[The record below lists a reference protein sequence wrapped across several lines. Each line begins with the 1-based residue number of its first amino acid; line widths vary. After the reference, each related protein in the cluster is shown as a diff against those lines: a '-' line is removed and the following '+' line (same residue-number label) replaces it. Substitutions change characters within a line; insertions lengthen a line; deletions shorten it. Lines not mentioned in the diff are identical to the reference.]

1 MISKIRT
8 CLVAILAAATVVTSV
23 PVYAADTKVD
33 TNIETVENQPSDS
46 EQIEENQVQNAI
58 EQHLN
63 YLYIESPYVETP
75 ATQRI
80 VVSWGDG
87 TENIEEIDLSVEHN
101 GDTQTWTS
109 IKSEDGVFLYEKAYA
124 DGEDGIYTITKL
136 TVKTAEMET
145 SYLLSDLGMEA
156 KFGVNETYEGMS
168 ELQPIEG
175 QPDAEAATDEEQ
187 YDVAVMSIDEDG
199 NVMEE
204 SSIEDAL
211 EKAEVEEYDSDEDI
225 QTYAEDNARAV
236 DDSRAVNENVVVA
249 LDPGHDSTHTG
260 AGANGVREE
269 VLTLKIAQY
278 CKEELEKY
286 ANVSVYM
293 TRTTAACPYPS
304 NKNSGGDISDRVY
317 AAAKAGASIFV
328 SFHLNSST
336 STSAKGAE
344 VIVPNDSWKPEVAQQ
359 GKELA
364 NDIMDELTAIGL
376 QKRSIYSKDTTLAD
390 EKYPD
395 GSKSDYFSVQ
405 IAAKENNIPG
415 IIVEHAFVTNTG
427 DVNTYLNNEAGLK
440 KLGVAD
446 ATGIAKYLGVS
457 KEKGTWVEDSNGWKY
472 KEGGKYVTNSWKDI
486 DGKRYYFDANG
497 YRVTGW
503 QTIGGKKYFF
513 MPEGYMMTGWISF
526 GSTRY
531 YLMPDGHM
539 LTGWCSFGSTKYY
552 LASDGKMVRGW
563 QTIDGK
569 RYYFND
575 DGVMQTGWQTIN
587 GKKYFFMPEGYMMTG
602 WISFGSTRYYLDK
615 NGVMQTGWQTINGK
629 RYFFMPEG
637 YMMRGWI
644 SFGQTR
650 YYLDSNGVMVTGK
663 QVIDGTTYTFAS
675 DGKLIVESKRGWK
688 TVNGKKYYYNKNGV
702 AVTGWQTIDGKKYFF
717 MPEGYMMTGWISF
730 GSTRYYLMPDG
741 HMLTGW
747 CSFGSTKY
755 YLASDGKMVRGW
767 QTIDGKRYYF
777 NDDGVMQTGW
787 QTINGKKYFFMPEGY
802 MMTGWISFGSTR
814 YYLDKNGV
822 MQTGWQTIN
831 GKRYFFMPEGYMMRG
846 WISFGQT
853 RYYLDSNGVMVT
865 GKQVIDGTTY
875 TFASDGKLIVESKRG
890 WKTVNGKKYYYNKN
904 GVAVTGW
911 QTIDGKKYFFMPEG
925 YMMTGWISFGQTR
938 YYLMPDGH
946 MLTGWCSFGS
956 TKYYLASDG
965 KMVRGW
971 QTISGKKY
979 FFMPEGYMMTGWI
992 SFGKT
997 RYYLDKNGVMQTGWQ
1012 FISNT
1017 WYYFRTNGTLDDSC
1031 TTDQLMAISGKTTV
1045 TASQIEKYFKA
1056 KGATYPAY
1064 YAETDAPTLEKFCQI
1079 YVEEANAEGINGA
1092 IAFTQAM
1099 KETAWLKFG
1108 GDVKIEQNN
1117 FAGLGTTGGGVAGA
1131 SFTTVREGIR
1141 AQIQHLKAYG
1151 SKDALK
1157 NECVDPRFSLVTRG
1171 SAPYVEWLGQKEN
1184 PNGYG
1189 WATSEGY
1196 GIDIEKMVKNLQTY

>member
-23 PVYAADTKVD
+23 PVYATDTKVD

-109 IKSEDGVFLYEKAYA
+109 VKSEDGVFLYEKAYA

-145 SYLLSDLGMEA
+145 SYLLSNLGMEA

-211 EKAEVEEYDSDEDI
+211 EKAEVEEYGSDEDI

-236 DDSRAVNENVVVA
+236 DDSRAVNKNVVVA

-269 VLTLKIAQY
+269 VLTLKIAKY

-531 YLMPDGHM
+531 YLVKKG
-539 LTGWCSFGSTKYY
+539 L
-552 LASDGKMVRGW
+552 
-563 QTIDGK
+563 
-569 RYYFND
+569 
-575 DGVMQTGWQTIN
+575 MQTGWQTI
-587 GKKYFFMPEGYMMTG
+587 
-602 WISFGSTRYYLDK
+602 D
-615 NGVMQTGWQTINGK
+615 GK

-644 SFGQTR
+644 SFGKTR

-688 TVNGKKYYYNKNGV
+688 TVNGKKYYYNENGV

-730 GSTRYYLMPDG
+730 GST
-741 HMLTGW
+741 
-747 CSFGSTKY
+747 KY
-755 YLASDGKMVRGW
+755 YLG
-767 QTIDGKRYYF
+767 T
-777 NDDGVMQTGW
+777 DGVM
-787 QTINGKKYFFMPEGY
+787 
-802 MMTGWISFGSTR
+802 R
-814 YYLDKNGV
+814 
-822 MQTGWQTIN
+822 
-831 GKRYFFMPEGYMMRG
+831 
-846 WISFGQT
+846 
-853 RYYLDSNGVMVT
+853 
-865 GKQVIDGTTY
+865 
-875 TFASDGKLIVESKRG
+875 
-890 WKTVNGKKYYYNKN
+890 
-904 GVAVTGW
+904 TGW
-911 QTIDGKKYFFMPEG
+911 QTIDGK
-925 YMMTGWISFGQTR
+925 
-938 YYLMPDGH
+938 
-946 MLTGWCSFGS
+946 
-956 TKYYLASDG
+956 KYYLASDG

-971 QTISGKKY
+971 QTISGKKYYFNTDGIMQTGWQTIDGKKY

-1045 TASQIEKYFKA
+1045 TASQMEKYFKA

>member
-23 PVYAADTKVD
+23 PVYATDTKVD

-109 IKSEDGVFLYEKAYA
+109 VKSEDGVFLYEKAYA

-236 DDSRAVNENVVVA
+236 DDSRAVNKNVVVA

-602 WISFGSTRYYLDK
+602 WISFG
-615 NGVMQTGWQTINGK
+615 
-629 RYFFMPEG
+629 
-637 YMMRGWI
+637 
-644 SFGQTR
+644 
-650 YYLDSNGVMVTGK
+650 
-663 QVIDGTTYTFAS
+663 
-675 DGKLIVESKRGWK
+675 
-688 TVNGKKYYYNKNGV
+688 
-702 AVTGWQTIDGKKYFF
+702 
-717 MPEGYMMTGWISF
+717 
-730 GSTRYYLMPDG
+730 
-741 HMLTGW
+741 
-747 CSFGSTKY
+747 
-755 YLASDGKMVRGW
+755 
-767 QTIDGKRYYF
+767 
-777 NDDGVMQTGW
+777 
-787 QTINGKKYFFMPEGY
+787 
-802 MMTGWISFGSTR
+802 
-814 YYLDKNGV
+814 
-822 MQTGWQTIN
+822 
-831 GKRYFFMPEGYMMRG
+831 
-846 WISFGQT
+846 
-853 RYYLDSNGVMVT
+853 
-865 GKQVIDGTTY
+865 
-875 TFASDGKLIVESKRG
+875 
-890 WKTVNGKKYYYNKN
+890 
-904 GVAVTGW
+904 
-911 QTIDGKKYFFMPEG
+911 
-925 YMMTGWISFGQTR
+925 
-938 YYLMPDGH
+938 
-946 MLTGWCSFGS
+946 
-956 TKYYLASDG
+956 
-965 KMVRGW
+965 
-971 QTISGKKY
+971 
-979 FFMPEGYMMTGWI
+979 
-992 SFGKT
+992 KT

-1045 TASQIEKYFKA
+1045 TASQMEKYFKA

>member
-23 PVYAADTKVD
+23 PVYATDTKVD

-109 IKSEDGVFLYEKAYA
+109 VKSEDGVFLYEKAYA

-615 NGVMQTGWQTINGK
+615 
-629 RYFFMPEG
+629 
-637 YMMRGWI
+637 
-644 SFGQTR
+644 
-650 YYLDSNGVMVTGK
+650 
-663 QVIDGTTYTFAS
+663 
-675 DGKLIVESKRGWK
+675 
-688 TVNGKKYYYNKNGV
+688 
-702 AVTGWQTIDGKKYFF
+702 
-717 MPEGYMMTGWISF
+717 
-730 GSTRYYLMPDG
+730 
-741 HMLTGW
+741 
-747 CSFGSTKY
+747 
-755 YLASDGKMVRGW
+755 
-767 QTIDGKRYYF
+767 
-777 NDDGVMQTGW
+777 DGVMQTDW
-787 QTINGKKYFFMPEGY
+787 QTIN
-802 MMTGWISFGSTR
+802 
-814 YYLDKNGV
+814 
-822 MQTGWQTIN
+822 
-831 GKRYFFMPEGYMMRG
+831 
-846 WISFGQT
+846 
-853 RYYLDSNGVMVT
+853 
-865 GKQVIDGTTY
+865 
-875 TFASDGKLIVESKRG
+875 
-890 WKTVNGKKYYYNKN
+890 
-904 GVAVTGW
+904 
-911 QTIDGKKYFFMPEG
+911 GKKYFFMPEG

-971 QTISGKKY
+971 QTISGKKYYFNTDGIMQTGWQTIDGKKY

-1045 TASQIEKYFKA
+1045 TASQMEKYFKA

>member
-563 QTIDGK
+563 QTI
-569 RYYFND
+569 
-575 DGVMQTGWQTIN
+575 
-587 GKKYFFMPEGYMMTG
+587 
-602 WISFGSTRYYLDK
+602 
-615 NGVMQTGWQTINGK
+615 
-629 RYFFMPEG
+629 
-637 YMMRGWI
+637 
-644 SFGQTR
+644 
-650 YYLDSNGVMVTGK
+650 
-663 QVIDGTTYTFAS
+663 
-675 DGKLIVESKRGWK
+675 
-688 TVNGKKYYYNKNGV
+688 
-702 AVTGWQTIDGKKYFF
+702 
-717 MPEGYMMTGWISF
+717 
-730 GSTRYYLMPDG
+730 
-741 HMLTGW
+741 
-747 CSFGSTKY
+747 
-755 YLASDGKMVRGW
+755 
-767 QTIDGKRYYF
+767 
-777 NDDGVMQTGW
+777 
-787 QTINGKKYFFMPEGY
+787 
-802 MMTGWISFGSTR
+802 
-814 YYLDKNGV
+814 
-822 MQTGWQTIN
+822 
-831 GKRYFFMPEGYMMRG
+831 
-846 WISFGQT
+846 
-853 RYYLDSNGVMVT
+853 
-865 GKQVIDGTTY
+865 
-875 TFASDGKLIVESKRG
+875 
-890 WKTVNGKKYYYNKN
+890 
-904 GVAVTGW
+904 
-911 QTIDGKKYFFMPEG
+911 
-925 YMMTGWISFGQTR
+925 
-938 YYLMPDGH
+938 
-946 MLTGWCSFGS
+946 
-956 TKYYLASDG
+956 
-965 KMVRGW
+965 
-971 QTISGKKY
+971 SGKKY

>member
-8 CLVAILAAATVVTSV
+8 CLVAILAVTTVITSI
-23 PVYAADTKVD
+23 PVYATDIKVD

-75 ATQRI
+75 ATQRL

-109 IKSEDGVFLYEKAYA
+109 VKSEDGVFLYEKAYA

-211 EKAEVEEYDSDEDI
+211 EKAEVEEYNSDEDI
-225 QTYAEDNARAV
+225 QTYAGDNA
-236 DDSRAVNENVVVA
+236 RAVNENVVVA

-293 TRTTAACPYPS
+293 TRTTAACPYPG

-344 VIVPNDSWKPEVAQQ
+344 VIVPNNSWKPEVAQQ

-364 NDIMDELTAIGL
+364 NDIMDELIAIGL
-376 QKRSIYSKDTTLAD
+376 QKRSIYSKDTTLAG

-526 GSTRY
+526 G
-531 YLMPDGHM
+531 
-539 LTGWCSFGSTKYY
+539 
-552 LASDGKMVRGW
+552 
-563 QTIDGK
+563 
-569 RYYFND
+569 
-575 DGVMQTGWQTIN
+575 
-587 GKKYFFMPEGYMMTG
+587 
-602 WISFGSTRYYLDK
+602 
-615 NGVMQTGWQTINGK
+615 
-629 RYFFMPEG
+629 
-637 YMMRGWI
+637 
-644 SFGQTR
+644 
-650 YYLDSNGVMVTGK
+650 
-663 QVIDGTTYTFAS
+663 
-675 DGKLIVESKRGWK
+675 
-688 TVNGKKYYYNKNGV
+688 
-702 AVTGWQTIDGKKYFF
+702 
-717 MPEGYMMTGWISF
+717 
-730 GSTRYYLMPDG
+730 
-741 HMLTGW
+741 
-747 CSFGSTKY
+747 
-755 YLASDGKMVRGW
+755 
-767 QTIDGKRYYF
+767 
-777 NDDGVMQTGW
+777 
-787 QTINGKKYFFMPEGY
+787 
-802 MMTGWISFGSTR
+802 
-814 YYLDKNGV
+814 
-822 MQTGWQTIN
+822 
-831 GKRYFFMPEGYMMRG
+831 
-846 WISFGQT
+846 
-853 RYYLDSNGVMVT
+853 
-865 GKQVIDGTTY
+865 
-875 TFASDGKLIVESKRG
+875 
-890 WKTVNGKKYYYNKN
+890 
-904 GVAVTGW
+904 
-911 QTIDGKKYFFMPEG
+911 
-925 YMMTGWISFGQTR
+925 QTR

-979 FFMPEGYMMTGWI
+979 YFNTDGIMQTGWQTIDGKKYFFMPEGYMMTGWI

-997 RYYLDKNGVMQTGWQ
+997 RYYLDKSGVMQTGWQ
-1012 FISNT
+1012 FISDT
-1017 WYYFRTNGTLDDSC
+1017 WYYFRTDGTLDDSC

-1045 TASQIEKYFKA
+1045 TASQMKKYFKA

-1131 SFTTVREGIR
+1131 SFATVREGIR

-1196 GIDIEKMVKNLQTY
+1196 GIDIVKMVKNLQTY

>member
-109 IKSEDGVFLYEKAYA
+109 VKSEDGVFLYEKAYA

-575 DGVMQTGWQTIN
+575 DGVMQTGWQTI
-587 GKKYFFMPEGYMMTG
+587 
-602 WISFGSTRYYLDK
+602 D
-615 NGVMQTGWQTINGK
+615 GK

-644 SFGQTR
+644 SFGKTR

-688 TVNGKKYYYNKNGV
+688 TVNGKKYYYN
-702 AVTGWQTIDGKKYFF
+702 
-717 MPEGYMMTGWISF
+717 E
-730 GSTRYYLMPDG
+730 
-741 HMLTGW
+741 
-747 CSFGSTKY
+747 
-755 YLASDGKMVRGW
+755 
-767 QTIDGKRYYF
+767 
-777 NDDGVMQTGW
+777 
-787 QTINGKKYFFMPEGY
+787 
-802 MMTGWISFGSTR
+802 
-814 YYLDKNGV
+814 
-822 MQTGWQTIN
+822 
-831 GKRYFFMPEGYMMRG
+831 
-846 WISFGQT
+846 
-853 RYYLDSNGVMVT
+853 
-865 GKQVIDGTTY
+865 
-875 TFASDGKLIVESKRG
+875 
-890 WKTVNGKKYYYNKN
+890 N

-979 FFMPEGYMMTGWI
+979 YFNTDGIMQTGWQTIDGKKYFFMPEGYMMTGWI

-1045 TASQIEKYFKA
+1045 TASQMEKYFKA

>member
-23 PVYAADTKVD
+23 PVYATDTKVD

-109 IKSEDGVFLYEKAYA
+109 VKSEDGVFLYEKAYA

-145 SYLLSDLGMEA
+145 SYLLSNLGMEA

-211 EKAEVEEYDSDEDI
+211 EKAEVEEYGSDEDI

-236 DDSRAVNENVVVA
+236 DDSRAVNKNVVVA

-260 AGANGVREE
+260 AGAKGVREE
-269 VLTLKIAQY
+269 VLTLKIAKY

-615 NGVMQTGWQTINGK
+615 NGVMQTGWQTI
-629 RYFFMPEG
+629 
-637 YMMRGWI
+637 
-644 SFGQTR
+644 
-650 YYLDSNGVMVTGK
+650 
-663 QVIDGTTYTFAS
+663 
-675 DGKLIVESKRGWK
+675 
-688 TVNGKKYYYNKNGV
+688 
-702 AVTGWQTIDGKKYFF
+702 
-717 MPEGYMMTGWISF
+717 
-730 GSTRYYLMPDG
+730 
-741 HMLTGW
+741 
-747 CSFGSTKY
+747 
-755 YLASDGKMVRGW
+755 
-767 QTIDGKRYYF
+767 DGKR
-777 NDDGVMQTGW
+777 
-787 QTINGKKYFFMPEGY
+787 
-802 MMTGWISFGSTR
+802 
-814 YYLDKNGV
+814 
-822 MQTGWQTIN
+822 
-831 GKRYFFMPEGYMMRG
+831 
-846 WISFGQT
+846 
-853 RYYLDSNGVMVT
+853 
-865 GKQVIDGTTY
+865 
-875 TFASDGKLIVESKRG
+875 
-890 WKTVNGKKYYYNKN
+890 
-904 GVAVTGW
+904 
-911 QTIDGKKYFFMPEG
+911 YFFMPEG

-971 QTISGKKY
+971 QTISGKKYYFNTDGIMQTGWQTIDGKKY

-1045 TASQIEKYFKA
+1045 TASQMEKYFKA

>member
-109 IKSEDGVFLYEKAYA
+109 VKSEDGVFLYEKAYA

-575 DGVMQTGWQTIN
+575 DGVMQTGWQTI
-587 GKKYFFMPEGYMMTG
+587 
-602 WISFGSTRYYLDK
+602 D
-615 NGVMQTGWQTINGK
+615 GK

-644 SFGQTR
+644 SFGKTR

-688 TVNGKKYYYNKNGV
+688 TVNGKKYYYNENGV
-702 AVTGWQTIDGKKYFF
+702 AVTGWQTID
-717 MPEGYMMTGWISF
+717 
-730 GSTRYYLMPDG
+730 
-741 HMLTGW
+741 
-747 CSFGSTKY
+747 
-755 YLASDGKMVRGW
+755 
-767 QTIDGKRYYF
+767 
-777 NDDGVMQTGW
+777 
-787 QTINGKKYFFMPEGY
+787 
-802 MMTGWISFGSTR
+802 
-814 YYLDKNGV
+814 
-822 MQTGWQTIN
+822 
-831 GKRYFFMPEGYMMRG
+831 
-846 WISFGQT
+846 
-853 RYYLDSNGVMVT
+853 
-865 GKQVIDGTTY
+865 
-875 TFASDGKLIVESKRG
+875 
-890 WKTVNGKKYYYNKN
+890 
-904 GVAVTGW
+904 
-911 QTIDGKKYFFMPEG
+911 
-925 YMMTGWISFGQTR
+925 
-938 YYLMPDGH
+938 
-946 MLTGWCSFGS
+946 
-956 TKYYLASDG
+956 
-965 KMVRGW
+965 
-971 QTISGKKY
+971 GKKY

-1045 TASQIEKYFKA
+1045 TASQMEKYFKA

>member
-23 PVYAADTKVD
+23 PVYATDTKVD

-109 IKSEDGVFLYEKAYA
+109 VKSEDGVFLYEKAYA

-236 DDSRAVNENVVVA
+236 DDSRAVNKNVVVA

-575 DGVMQTGWQTIN
+575 DGVMQTGWQTISE
-587 GKKYFFMPEGYMMTG
+587 KRYFFMPEGYMMRG
-602 WISFGSTRYYLDK
+602 WISFGQTKYYLSTD
-615 NGVMQTGWQTINGK
+615 GVMQTGWQTIDGK

-644 SFGQTR
+644 SFGKTR

-688 TVNGKKYYYNKNGV
+688 TVNGKKYYYN
-702 AVTGWQTIDGKKYFF
+702 
-717 MPEGYMMTGWISF
+717 E
-730 GSTRYYLMPDG
+730 
-741 HMLTGW
+741 
-747 CSFGSTKY
+747 
-755 YLASDGKMVRGW
+755 
-767 QTIDGKRYYF
+767 
-777 NDDGVMQTGW
+777 
-787 QTINGKKYFFMPEGY
+787 
-802 MMTGWISFGSTR
+802 
-814 YYLDKNGV
+814 
-822 MQTGWQTIN
+822 
-831 GKRYFFMPEGYMMRG
+831 
-846 WISFGQT
+846 
-853 RYYLDSNGVMVT
+853 
-865 GKQVIDGTTY
+865 
-875 TFASDGKLIVESKRG
+875 
-890 WKTVNGKKYYYNKN
+890 N

-979 FFMPEGYMMTGWI
+979 YFNTDGIMQTGWQTIDGKKYFFMPEGYMMTGWI

-1045 TASQIEKYFKA
+1045 TASQMEKYFKA

>member
-8 CLVAILAAATVVTSV
+8 CLVAILAVTTVITSI
-23 PVYAADTKVD
+23 PVYATDTKVD

-109 IKSEDGVFLYEKAYA
+109 VKSEDGVFLYEKAYA

-211 EKAEVEEYDSDEDI
+211 EKAEVEEYNSDEDI
-225 QTYAEDNARAV
+225 QTYAGDNA
-236 DDSRAVNENVVVA
+236 RAVNENVVVA

-293 TRTTAACPYPS
+293 TRTTAACPYPG

-344 VIVPNDSWKPEVAQQ
+344 VIVPNNSWKPEVAQQ

-364 NDIMDELTAIGL
+364 NDIMDELIAIGL
-376 QKRSIYSKDTTLAD
+376 QKRSIYSKDTTLAG

-539 LTGWCSFGSTKYY
+539 QTGWCSFGSTKYY

-575 DGVMQTGWQTIN
+575 DGVMQTGWQTIVGN
-587 GKKYFFMPEGYMMTG
+587 KYFFMPEGYMMTG

-615 NGVMQTGWQTINGK
+615 NGVMQTGWQTIDGK

-644 SFGQTR
+644 SFGKTR

-688 TVNGKKYYYNKNGV
+688 TVNGKKYYYNENGV

-730 GSTRYYLMPDG
+730 GST
-741 HMLTGW
+741 
-747 CSFGSTKY
+747 KY
-755 YLASDGKMVRGW
+755 YLG
-767 QTIDGKRYYF
+767 T
-777 NDDGVMQTGW
+777 DGVM
-787 QTINGKKYFFMPEGY
+787 
-802 MMTGWISFGSTR
+802 R
-814 YYLDKNGV
+814 
-822 MQTGWQTIN
+822 
-831 GKRYFFMPEGYMMRG
+831 
-846 WISFGQT
+846 
-853 RYYLDSNGVMVT
+853 
-865 GKQVIDGTTY
+865 
-875 TFASDGKLIVESKRG
+875 
-890 WKTVNGKKYYYNKN
+890 
-904 GVAVTGW
+904 TGW

-979 FFMPEGYMMTGWI
+979 YFNTDGI
-992 SFGKT
+992 
-997 RYYLDKNGVMQTGWQ
+997 MQTGWQ
-1012 FISNT
+1012 FISDT
-1017 WYYFRTNGTLDDSC
+1017 WYYFRTDGTLDDSC

-1045 TASQIEKYFKA
+1045 TASQMKKYFKA

-1131 SFTTVREGIR
+1131 SFATVREGIR

-1196 GIDIEKMVKNLQTY
+1196 GIDIVKMVKNLQTY

>member
-8 CLVAILAAATVVTSV
+8 CLVAILAVTTVITSI
-23 PVYAADTKVD
+23 PVYATDTKVD
-33 TNIETVENQPSDS
+33 TNIETVENQLSDS

-109 IKSEDGVFLYEKAYA
+109 VKSEDGVFLYEKAYA

-156 KFGVNETYEGMS
+156 KFGVNEAYEGMS
-168 ELQPIEG
+168 ELQPLEG

-211 EKAEVEEYDSDEDI
+211 EKAEVEEYNSDEDI
-225 QTYAEDNARAV
+225 QTYAGDNA
-236 DDSRAVNENVVVA
+236 RAVNENVVVA

-293 TRTTAACPYPS
+293 TRTTAACPYPG

-344 VIVPNDSWKPEVAQQ
+344 VIVPNNSWKPEVAQQ

-376 QKRSIYSKDTTLAD
+376 QKRSIYSKDTTLAN

-446 ATGIAKYLGVS
+446 ATGIAKYLGLS
-457 KEKGTWVEDSNGWKY
+457 KTTGTWVQDSNGWKY
-472 KEGGKYVTNSWKDI
+472 KENGKYVSNSWKDI
-486 DGKRYYFDANG
+486 ARSRYYFDSNG

-503 QTIGGKKYFF
+503 QTISNKKYYF
-513 MPEGYMMTGWISF
+513 MSDGTMRRGWLSFGTTYYYMGQDGVMKTGWQTISDKKYYFMTDGTMWRGWLSFGSIKYYFMTDGTMRTGWLSF
-526 GSTRY
+526 GSTY
-531 YLMPDGHM
+531 YYMGQN
-539 LTGWCSFGSTKYY
+539 G
-552 LASDGKMVRGW
+552 
-563 QTIDGK
+563 I
-569 RYYFND
+569 
-575 DGVMQTGWQTIN
+575 MQTGWQTISN
-587 GKKYFFMPEGYMMTG
+587 KKYYFMTDGTMWRG
-602 WISFGSTRYYLDK
+602 WLSFGSVKYY
-615 NGVMQTGWQTINGK
+615 
-629 RYFFMPEG
+629 F
-637 YMMRGWI
+637 
-644 SFGQTR
+644 
-650 YYLDSNGVMVTGK
+650 DSKGVMVTGNYK
-663 QVIDGTTYTFAS
+663 IDGKTYIFAP
-675 DGKLIVESKRGWK
+675 DGKLTEDKQYGWK
-688 TVNGKKYYYNKNGV
+688 EENEKTYYYNKEGQK
-702 AVTGWQTIDGKKYFF
+702 VTGWQTIDDKKYYF
-717 MPEGYMMTGWISF
+717 MSDGTMRTGWLSF
-730 GSTRYYLMPDG
+730 GSTYYYMGQDG
-741 HMLTGW
+741 VMKTGW
-747 CSFGSTKY
+747 QTVENKKYYFMTDGTMRRGWLSFGSTY
-755 YLASDGKMVRGW
+755 YYMG
-767 QTIDGKRYYF
+767 Q
-777 NDDGVMQTGW
+777 DGVMKTGW
-787 QTINGKKYFFMPEGY
+787 QTISNK
-802 MMTGWISFGSTR
+802 R
-814 YYLDKNGV
+814 YYFL
-822 MQTGWQTIN
+822 Q
-831 GKRYFFMPEGYMMRG
+831 
-846 WISFGQT
+846 
-853 RYYLDSNGVMVT
+853 
-865 GKQVIDGTTY
+865 DGTMLRSWQII
-875 TFASDGKLIVESKRG
+875 A
-890 WKTVNGKKYYYNKN
+890 NKKYYFMQD
-904 GVAVTGW
+904 GAMWTGW
-911 QTIDGKKYFFMPEG
+911 
-925 YMMTGWISFGQTR
+925 
-938 YYLMPDGH
+938 L
-946 MLTGWCSFGS
+946 
-956 TKYYLASDG
+956 
-965 KMVRGW
+965 
-971 QTISGKKY
+971 
-979 FFMPEGYMMTGWI
+979 

-1031 TTDQLMAISGKTTV
+1031 TTDQLMAVSGKTTV
-1045 TASQIEKYFKA
+1045 TASQMEKYFKD

-1064 YAETDAPTLEKFCQI
+1064 YSKTDAPTLEKFCQI

-1131 SFTTVREGIR
+1131 SFATVREGIR

-1151 SKDALK
+1151 SKNALK
-1157 NECVDPRFSLVTRG
+1157 NECVDPRFSLVARG
-1171 SAPYVEWLGQKEN
+1171 SALYVEWLGQKEN
-1184 PNGYG
+1184 PNRYG
-1189 WATSEGY
+1189 WATSKGY
-1196 GIDIEKMVKNLQTY
+1196 GIDIVKMVKNLQTY

>member
-109 IKSEDGVFLYEKAYA
+109 VKSEDGVFLYEKAYA

-531 YLMPDGHM
+531 YL
-539 LTGWCSFGSTKYY
+539 
-552 LASDGKMVRGW
+552 
-563 QTIDGK
+563 
-569 RYYFND
+569 
-575 DGVMQTGWQTIN
+575 
-587 GKKYFFMPEGYMMTG
+587 
-602 WISFGSTRYYLDK
+602 DK
-615 NGVMQTGWQTINGK
+615 NGVMQTGWQTIDGK

-644 SFGQTR
+644 SFGQTRYHLDANGVMQTGWQTISEKRYFFMPEGYMMRGWISFGQTKYYLSTDGVMQTGWQTIDGKRYFFMPEGYMMRGWISFGKTR

-688 TVNGKKYYYNKNGV
+688 TVNGKKYYYNENGV

-717 MPEGYMMTGWISF
+717 MPEGYMMTS
-730 GSTRYYLMPDG
+730 
-741 HMLTGW
+741 
-747 CSFGSTKY
+747 
-755 YLASDGKMVRGW
+755 
-767 QTIDGKRYYF
+767 
-777 NDDGVMQTGW
+777 
-787 QTINGKKYFFMPEGY
+787 
-802 MMTGWISFGSTR
+802 
-814 YYLDKNGV
+814 
-822 MQTGWQTIN
+822 
-831 GKRYFFMPEGYMMRG
+831 
-846 WISFGQT
+846 
-853 RYYLDSNGVMVT
+853 
-865 GKQVIDGTTY
+865 
-875 TFASDGKLIVESKRG
+875 
-890 WKTVNGKKYYYNKN
+890 
-904 GVAVTGW
+904 
-911 QTIDGKKYFFMPEG
+911 
-925 YMMTGWISFGQTR
+925 
-938 YYLMPDGH
+938 
-946 MLTGWCSFGS
+946 
-956 TKYYLASDG
+956 
-965 KMVRGW
+965 
-971 QTISGKKY
+971 
-979 FFMPEGYMMTGWI
+979 WI

-1045 TASQIEKYFKA
+1045 TASQMEKYFKA

>member
-109 IKSEDGVFLYEKAYA
+109 VKSEDGVFLYEKAYA

-211 EKAEVEEYDSDEDI
+211 EKAEVEEYGSDEDI

-236 DDSRAVNENVVVA
+236 DDSRAVNKNVVVA

-269 VLTLKIAQY
+269 VLTLKIAKY

-531 YLMPDGHM
+531 YL
-539 LTGWCSFGSTKYY
+539 
-552 LASDGKMVRGW
+552 
-563 QTIDGK
+563 
-569 RYYFND
+569 
-575 DGVMQTGWQTIN
+575 
-587 GKKYFFMPEGYMMTG
+587 
-602 WISFGSTRYYLDK
+602 DK
-615 NGVMQTGWQTINGK
+615 NGVMQTGWQTIDGK

-644 SFGQTR
+644 SFGQTKYYLSTDGVMQTGWQTIDGKRYFFMPEGYMMRGWISFGKTR

-688 TVNGKKYYYNKNGV
+688 TVNGKKYYYNENGV

-730 GSTRYYLMPDG
+730 GST
-741 HMLTGW
+741 
-747 CSFGSTKY
+747 KY
-755 YLASDGKMVRGW
+755 YLG
-767 QTIDGKRYYF
+767 T
-777 NDDGVMQTGW
+777 DGVMRTGW
-787 QTINGKKYFFMPEGY
+787 QTIYGK
-802 MMTGWISFGSTR
+802 I
-814 YYLDKNGV
+814 
-822 MQTGWQTIN
+822 
-831 GKRYFFMPEGYMMRG
+831 
-846 WISFGQT
+846 
-853 RYYLDSNGVMVT
+853 
-865 GKQVIDGTTY
+865 
-875 TFASDGKLIVESKRG
+875 
-890 WKTVNGKKYYYNKN
+890 
-904 GVAVTGW
+904 
-911 QTIDGKKYFFMPEG
+911 YFFMPEG

-971 QTISGKKY
+971 QTISGKKYYFNTDGIMQPGWQTIDGKKY

-1045 TASQIEKYFKA
+1045 TASQMEKYFKA

>member
-8 CLVAILAAATVVTSV
+8 CLVAILAVTTVITSI
-23 PVYAADTKVD
+23 PVYATDTKVD
-33 TNIETVENQPSDS
+33 TNIETVENQLSDS

-109 IKSEDGVFLYEKAYA
+109 VKSEDGVFLYEKAYA

-145 SYLLSDLGMEA
+145 SYMLSDLGMEA
-156 KFGVNETYEGMS
+156 KFGVNEAYEGMS
-168 ELQPIEG
+168 ELQPLEG

-211 EKAEVEEYDSDEDI
+211 EKAEVEEYNSDEDI
-225 QTYAEDNARAV
+225 QTYAGDNA
-236 DDSRAVNENVVVA
+236 RAVNENVVVA

-293 TRTTAACPYPS
+293 TRTTAACPYPG

-344 VIVPNDSWKPEVAQQ
+344 VIVPNNSWKPEVAQQ

-376 QKRSIYSKDTTLAD
+376 QKRSIYSKDTTLAN

-446 ATGIAKYLGVS
+446 ATGIAKYLGLS
-457 KEKGTWVEDSNGWKY
+457 KTTGTWVQDSNGWKY
-472 KEGGKYVTNSWKDI
+472 KENGKYVSNSWKDI
-486 DGKRYYFDANG
+486 ARSRYYFDSNG

-503 QTIGGKKYFF
+503 QTISNKKYYF
-513 MPEGYMMTGWISF
+513 MSDGTMRRGWLSFGTTYYYMGQDGVMKTGWQTISDKKYYFMTDGTMWRGWLSFGSIKYYFMTDGTMRTGWLSF
-526 GSTRY
+526 GSTY
-531 YLMPDGHM
+531 YYMGQN
-539 LTGWCSFGSTKYY
+539 G
-552 LASDGKMVRGW
+552 
-563 QTIDGK
+563 I
-569 RYYFND
+569 
-575 DGVMQTGWQTIN
+575 MQTGWQTISN
-587 GKKYFFMPEGYMMTG
+587 KKYYFMTDGTMWRG
-602 WISFGSTRYYLDK
+602 WLSFGSVKYY
-615 NGVMQTGWQTINGK
+615 
-629 RYFFMPEG
+629 F
-637 YMMRGWI
+637 
-644 SFGQTR
+644 
-650 YYLDSNGVMVTGK
+650 DSKGVMVTGNYK
-663 QVIDGTTYTFAS
+663 IDGKTYIFAP
-675 DGKLIVESKRGWK
+675 DGKLTEDKQYGWK
-688 TVNGKKYYYNKNGV
+688 EENEKTYYYNKEGQK
-702 AVTGWQTIDGKKYFF
+702 VTGWQTIDDKKYYF
-717 MPEGYMMTGWISF
+717 MSDGTMRTGWLSF
-730 GSTRYYLMPDG
+730 GSTYYYMGQDG
-741 HMLTGW
+741 VMKTSWQTIENKKYYFMTDGTMRRGW
-747 CSFGSTKY
+747 LSFGSTY
-755 YLASDGKMVRGW
+755 YYMG
-767 QTIDGKRYYF
+767 Q
-777 NDDGVMQTGW
+777 DGVIKTGW
-787 QTINGKKYFFMPEGY
+787 QTISNK
-802 MMTGWISFGSTR
+802 R
-814 YYLDKNGV
+814 YYFL
-822 MQTGWQTIN
+822 Q
-831 GKRYFFMPEGYMMRG
+831 
-846 WISFGQT
+846 
-853 RYYLDSNGVMVT
+853 
-865 GKQVIDGTTY
+865 DGTMLRSWQII
-875 TFASDGKLIVESKRG
+875 A
-890 WKTVNGKKYYYNKN
+890 NKKYYFMQD
-904 GVAVTGW
+904 GAMWTGW
-911 QTIDGKKYFFMPEG
+911 
-925 YMMTGWISFGQTR
+925 
-938 YYLMPDGH
+938 L
-946 MLTGWCSFGS
+946 
-956 TKYYLASDG
+956 
-965 KMVRGW
+965 
-971 QTISGKKY
+971 
-979 FFMPEGYMMTGWI
+979 

-1031 TTDQLMAISGKTTV
+1031 TTDQLMAVSGKTTV
-1045 TASQIEKYFKA
+1045 TASQMEKYFKD

-1064 YAETDAPTLEKFCQI
+1064 YSKTDAPTLEKFCQI

-1131 SFTTVREGIR
+1131 SFATVREGIR

-1151 SKDALK
+1151 SKNALK
-1157 NECVDPRFSLVTRG
+1157 NECVDPRFSLVARG
-1171 SAPYVEWLGQKEN
+1171 SALYVEWLGQKEN
-1184 PNGYG
+1184 PNRYG
-1189 WATSEGY
+1189 WATSKGY
-1196 GIDIEKMVKNLQTY
+1196 GIDIVKMVKNLQTY

>member
-23 PVYAADTKVD
+23 PVYATDTKVD

-109 IKSEDGVFLYEKAYA
+109 VKSEDGVFLYEKAYA

-236 DDSRAVNENVVVA
+236 DDSRAVNKNVVVA

-526 GSTRY
+526 G
-531 YLMPDGHM
+531 
-539 LTGWCSFGSTKYY
+539 
-552 LASDGKMVRGW
+552 
-563 QTIDGK
+563 
-569 RYYFND
+569 
-575 DGVMQTGWQTIN
+575 
-587 GKKYFFMPEGYMMTG
+587 
-602 WISFGSTRYYLDK
+602 
-615 NGVMQTGWQTINGK
+615 
-629 RYFFMPEG
+629 
-637 YMMRGWI
+637 
-644 SFGQTR
+644 
-650 YYLDSNGVMVTGK
+650 
-663 QVIDGTTYTFAS
+663 
-675 DGKLIVESKRGWK
+675 
-688 TVNGKKYYYNKNGV
+688 
-702 AVTGWQTIDGKKYFF
+702 
-717 MPEGYMMTGWISF
+717 
-730 GSTRYYLMPDG
+730 
-741 HMLTGW
+741 
-747 CSFGSTKY
+747 
-755 YLASDGKMVRGW
+755 
-767 QTIDGKRYYF
+767 
-777 NDDGVMQTGW
+777 
-787 QTINGKKYFFMPEGY
+787 
-802 MMTGWISFGSTR
+802 
-814 YYLDKNGV
+814 
-822 MQTGWQTIN
+822 
-831 GKRYFFMPEGYMMRG
+831 
-846 WISFGQT
+846 
-853 RYYLDSNGVMVT
+853 
-865 GKQVIDGTTY
+865 
-875 TFASDGKLIVESKRG
+875 
-890 WKTVNGKKYYYNKN
+890 
-904 GVAVTGW
+904 
-911 QTIDGKKYFFMPEG
+911 
-925 YMMTGWISFGQTR
+925 QTR

-971 QTISGKKY
+971 QTISGKKYYFNTDGIMQTGWQTIDGKKY

-1045 TASQIEKYFKA
+1045 TASQMEKYFKA

>member
-109 IKSEDGVFLYEKAYA
+109 VKSEDGVFLYEKAYA

-526 GSTRY
+526 G
-531 YLMPDGHM
+531 
-539 LTGWCSFGSTKYY
+539 
-552 LASDGKMVRGW
+552 
-563 QTIDGK
+563 
-569 RYYFND
+569 
-575 DGVMQTGWQTIN
+575 
-587 GKKYFFMPEGYMMTG
+587 
-602 WISFGSTRYYLDK
+602 
-615 NGVMQTGWQTINGK
+615 
-629 RYFFMPEG
+629 
-637 YMMRGWI
+637 
-644 SFGQTR
+644 
-650 YYLDSNGVMVTGK
+650 
-663 QVIDGTTYTFAS
+663 
-675 DGKLIVESKRGWK
+675 
-688 TVNGKKYYYNKNGV
+688 
-702 AVTGWQTIDGKKYFF
+702 
-717 MPEGYMMTGWISF
+717 
-730 GSTRYYLMPDG
+730 
-741 HMLTGW
+741 
-747 CSFGSTKY
+747 
-755 YLASDGKMVRGW
+755 
-767 QTIDGKRYYF
+767 
-777 NDDGVMQTGW
+777 
-787 QTINGKKYFFMPEGY
+787 
-802 MMTGWISFGSTR
+802 
-814 YYLDKNGV
+814 
-822 MQTGWQTIN
+822 
-831 GKRYFFMPEGYMMRG
+831 
-846 WISFGQT
+846 
-853 RYYLDSNGVMVT
+853 
-865 GKQVIDGTTY
+865 
-875 TFASDGKLIVESKRG
+875 
-890 WKTVNGKKYYYNKN
+890 
-904 GVAVTGW
+904 
-911 QTIDGKKYFFMPEG
+911 
-925 YMMTGWISFGQTR
+925 QTR

-971 QTISGKKY
+971 QTISGKKYYFNTDGIMQTGWQTIDGKKY

-1045 TASQIEKYFKA
+1045 TASQMEKYFKA

-1117 FAGLGTTGGGVAGA
+1117 FAGLGTTGGGVAGV

>member
-23 PVYAADTKVD
+23 PVYATDTKVD

-75 ATQRI
+75 ATQRL

-109 IKSEDGVFLYEKAYA
+109 VKSEDGVFLYEKAYA

-531 YLMPDGHM
+531 YL
-539 LTGWCSFGSTKYY
+539 
-552 LASDGKMVRGW
+552 
-563 QTIDGK
+563 
-569 RYYFND
+569 
-575 DGVMQTGWQTIN
+575 
-587 GKKYFFMPEGYMMTG
+587 
-602 WISFGSTRYYLDK
+602 DK
-615 NGVMQTGWQTINGK
+615 NGVMQTGWQTI
-629 RYFFMPEG
+629 
-637 YMMRGWI
+637 
-644 SFGQTR
+644 
-650 YYLDSNGVMVTGK
+650 D
-663 QVIDGTTYTFAS
+663 
-675 DGKLIVESKRGWK
+675 
-688 TVNGKKYYYNKNGV
+688 
-702 AVTGWQTIDGKKYFF
+702 
-717 MPEGYMMTGWISF
+717 
-730 GSTRYYLMPDG
+730 
-741 HMLTGW
+741 
-747 CSFGSTKY
+747 
-755 YLASDGKMVRGW
+755 
-767 QTIDGKRYYF
+767 
-777 NDDGVMQTGW
+777 
-787 QTINGKKYFFMPEGY
+787 
-802 MMTGWISFGSTR
+802 
-814 YYLDKNGV
+814 
-822 MQTGWQTIN
+822 
-831 GKRYFFMPEGYMMRG
+831 
-846 WISFGQT
+846 
-853 RYYLDSNGVMVT
+853 
-865 GKQVIDGTTY
+865 
-875 TFASDGKLIVESKRG
+875 
-890 WKTVNGKKYYYNKN
+890 
-904 GVAVTGW
+904 
-911 QTIDGKKYFFMPEG
+911 
-925 YMMTGWISFGQTR
+925 
-938 YYLMPDGH
+938 
-946 MLTGWCSFGS
+946 
-956 TKYYLASDG
+956 
-965 KMVRGW
+965 
-971 QTISGKKY
+971 GKKY

-1045 TASQIEKYFKA
+1045 TASQMEKYFKA

-1196 GIDIEKMVKNLQTY
+1196 GIDIEKMVKNLKTY

>member
-8 CLVAILAAATVVTSV
+8 CLVAILAVTTVITSI
-23 PVYAADTKVD
+23 PVYATDTRVD
-33 TNIETVENQPSDS
+33 TNIETVENQLSDS

-63 YLYIESPYVETP
+63 YLYIESPYIETP

-109 IKSEDGVFLYEKAYA
+109 VKSEDGVFLYEKAYA

-156 KFGVNETYEGMS
+156 KFGVNEAYEGMS
-168 ELQPIEG
+168 ELQPLEG

-211 EKAEVEEYDSDEDI
+211 EKAEVEEYNSDEDI
-225 QTYAEDNARAV
+225 QTYAGDNA
-236 DDSRAVNENVVVA
+236 RAVNENVVVA

-293 TRTTAACPYPS
+293 TRTTAACPYPG

-344 VIVPNDSWKPEVAQQ
+344 VIVPNNSWKPEVAQQ

-376 QKRSIYSKDTTLAD
+376 QKRSIYSKDTTLAN

-446 ATGIAKYLGVS
+446 ATGIAKYLGLS
-457 KEKGTWVEDSNGWKY
+457 KTTGTWVQDSNGWKY
-472 KEGGKYVTNSWKDI
+472 KENGKYVSNSWKDI
-486 DGKRYYFDANG
+486 ARSRYYFDSNG

-503 QTIGGKKYFF
+503 QTISNKKYYF
-513 MPEGYMMTGWISF
+513 MSDGTMRRGWLSFGTTYYYMGQDGVMKTGWQTISDKKYYFMTDGTMRRDWLSFGTTYYYMGTDGVMKTGWQTISNKKYYFMTDGTMRRGWLSFGTTYYYMGTDGVMKTGWQTISDKKYYFMTDGTMWRGWLSF
-526 GSTRY
+526 GSTY
-531 YLMPDGHM
+531 YYMGQN
-539 LTGWCSFGSTKYY
+539 G
-552 LASDGKMVRGW
+552 
-563 QTIDGK
+563 I
-569 RYYFND
+569 
-575 DGVMQTGWQTIN
+575 MQTGWQTISN
-587 GKKYFFMPEGYMMTG
+587 KKYYFMTDGTMWRG
-602 WISFGSTRYYLDK
+602 WLSFGSVKYY
-615 NGVMQTGWQTINGK
+615 
-629 RYFFMPEG
+629 F
-637 YMMRGWI
+637 
-644 SFGQTR
+644 
-650 YYLDSNGVMVTGK
+650 DSKGVMVTGNYK
-663 QVIDGTTYTFAS
+663 IDGKTYIFAP
-675 DGKLIVESKRGWK
+675 DGKLTEDKQYGWK
-688 TVNGKKYYYNKNGV
+688 EENEKTYYYNKEGQK
-702 AVTGWQTIDGKKYFF
+702 VTGWQTIEDKKYYF
-717 MPEGYMMTGWISF
+717 MSDGTMRTGWLSF
-730 GSTRYYLMPDG
+730 GSTYYYMGQDG
-741 HMLTGW
+741 VMKTSWQTIENKKYYFMTDGTMRRGW
-747 CSFGSTKY
+747 LSFGSTY
-755 YLASDGKMVRGW
+755 YYMG
-767 QTIDGKRYYF
+767 Q
-777 NDDGVMQTGW
+777 DGVIKTGW
-787 QTINGKKYFFMPEGY
+787 QTISNK
-802 MMTGWISFGSTR
+802 R
-814 YYLDKNGV
+814 YYFL
-822 MQTGWQTIN
+822 Q
-831 GKRYFFMPEGYMMRG
+831 
-846 WISFGQT
+846 
-853 RYYLDSNGVMVT
+853 
-865 GKQVIDGTTY
+865 DGTMLRSWQII
-875 TFASDGKLIVESKRG
+875 A
-890 WKTVNGKKYYYNKN
+890 NKKYYFMQD
-904 GVAVTGW
+904 GAMWTGW
-911 QTIDGKKYFFMPEG
+911 
-925 YMMTGWISFGQTR
+925 
-938 YYLMPDGH
+938 L
-946 MLTGWCSFGS
+946 
-956 TKYYLASDG
+956 
-965 KMVRGW
+965 
-971 QTISGKKY
+971 
-979 FFMPEGYMMTGWI
+979 

-1031 TTDQLMAISGKTTV
+1031 TTDQLMAVSGKTTV
-1045 TASQIEKYFKA
+1045 TASQMEKYFKD

-1064 YAETDAPTLEKFCQI
+1064 YSKTDAPTLEKFCQI

-1131 SFTTVREGIR
+1131 SFATVREGIR

-1151 SKDALK
+1151 SKNALK
-1157 NECVDPRFSLVTRG
+1157 NECVDPRFSLVARG
-1171 SAPYVEWLGQKEN
+1171 SALYVEWLGQKEN
-1184 PNGYG
+1184 PNRYG
-1189 WATSEGY
+1189 WATSKGY
-1196 GIDIEKMVKNLQTY
+1196 GIDIVKMVKNLQTY

>member
-8 CLVAILAAATVVTSV
+8 CLVAILAAATVVTSI

-109 IKSEDGVFLYEKAYA
+109 VKSEDGVFLYEKAYA

-175 QPDAEAATDEEQ
+175 QSDAEAATDEEQ

-344 VIVPNDSWKPEVAQQ
+344 VIVPNNSWKPGVAQQ

-376 QKRSIYSKDTTLAD
+376 QKRSIYSKDTTLAN

-446 ATGIAKYLGVS
+446 ATGIAKYLGLS
-457 KEKGTWVEDSNGWKY
+457 KTTGTWVQDSNGWKY
-472 KEGGKYVTNSWKDI
+472 KENGKYVSNSWKDI
-486 DGKRYYFDANG
+486 AGSKYYFDSNG
-497 YRVTGW
+497 YRVAGW
-503 QTIGGKKYFF
+503 QTISNKKYYF
-513 MPEGYMMTGWISF
+513 MTDGTMWRGWLSFGSIKYYFMTDGTMRTGWLSF
-526 GSTRY
+526 GSTY
-531 YLMPDGHM
+531 YYMGQN
-539 LTGWCSFGSTKYY
+539 G
-552 LASDGKMVRGW
+552 
-563 QTIDGK
+563 I
-569 RYYFND
+569 
-575 DGVMQTGWQTIN
+575 MQTGWQTISN
-587 GKKYFFMPEGYMMTG
+587 KKYYFMTDGTMWRGWLSFGSVKYYFDSNGVMVTGNYKIDGKTYIFAPDGKLTEDKQYGWKEENEKTYYYNKEGQKVTG
-602 WISFGSTRYYLDK
+602 WQTIDDKKYYFMSDGTMRTGWLSFGSTYYYMGQDGVIKTSWQTISNKRYYFLQDGTMLRGWQIISNKKYYFMQDGAMWTGWLSFGSTRYYLDK
-615 NGVMQTGWQTINGK
+615 NGVMQTGWQ
-629 RYFFMPEG
+629 
-637 YMMRGWI
+637 
-644 SFGQTR
+644 
-650 YYLDSNGVMVTGK
+650 
-663 QVIDGTTYTFAS
+663 
-675 DGKLIVESKRGWK
+675 
-688 TVNGKKYYYNKNGV
+688 
-702 AVTGWQTIDGKKYFF
+702 
-717 MPEGYMMTGWISF
+717 
-730 GSTRYYLMPDG
+730 
-741 HMLTGW
+741 
-747 CSFGSTKY
+747 
-755 YLASDGKMVRGW
+755 
-767 QTIDGKRYYF
+767 
-777 NDDGVMQTGW
+777 
-787 QTINGKKYFFMPEGY
+787 
-802 MMTGWISFGSTR
+802 
-814 YYLDKNGV
+814 
-822 MQTGWQTIN
+822 
-831 GKRYFFMPEGYMMRG
+831 
-846 WISFGQT
+846 
-853 RYYLDSNGVMVT
+853 
-865 GKQVIDGTTY
+865 
-875 TFASDGKLIVESKRG
+875 
-890 WKTVNGKKYYYNKN
+890 
-904 GVAVTGW
+904 
-911 QTIDGKKYFFMPEG
+911 
-925 YMMTGWISFGQTR
+925 
-938 YYLMPDGH
+938 
-946 MLTGWCSFGS
+946 
-956 TKYYLASDG
+956 
-965 KMVRGW
+965 
-971 QTISGKKY
+971 
-979 FFMPEGYMMTGWI
+979 
-992 SFGKT
+992 
-997 RYYLDKNGVMQTGWQ
+997 
-1012 FISNT
+1012 FISDT
-1017 WYYFRTNGTLDDSC
+1017 WYYFRTDGTLDDSC

-1045 TASQIEKYFKA
+1045 TASQMEKYFKA
-1056 KGATYPAY
+1056 KGATYPTY

-1131 SFTTVREGIR
+1131 SFATVREGIR

-1196 GIDIEKMVKNLQTY
+1196 GIDIVKMVKNLQTY

>member
-109 IKSEDGVFLYEKAYA
+109 VKSEDGVFLYEKAYA

-211 EKAEVEEYDSDEDI
+211 EKAEVEEYGSDEDI

-236 DDSRAVNENVVVA
+236 DDSRAVNKNVVVA

-269 VLTLKIAQY
+269 VLTLKIAKY

-563 QTIDGK
+563 QTISGK
-569 RYYFND
+569 KYYFNT
-575 DGVMQTGWQTIN
+575 DGIMQTGWQTI
-587 GKKYFFMPEGYMMTG
+587 
-602 WISFGSTRYYLDK
+602 D
-615 NGVMQTGWQTINGK
+615 
-629 RYFFMPEG
+629 
-637 YMMRGWI
+637 
-644 SFGQTR
+644 
-650 YYLDSNGVMVTGK
+650 
-663 QVIDGTTYTFAS
+663 
-675 DGKLIVESKRGWK
+675 
-688 TVNGKKYYYNKNGV
+688 
-702 AVTGWQTIDGKKYFF
+702 
-717 MPEGYMMTGWISF
+717 
-730 GSTRYYLMPDG
+730 
-741 HMLTGW
+741 
-747 CSFGSTKY
+747 
-755 YLASDGKMVRGW
+755 
-767 QTIDGKRYYF
+767 
-777 NDDGVMQTGW
+777 
-787 QTINGKKYFFMPEGY
+787 
-802 MMTGWISFGSTR
+802 
-814 YYLDKNGV
+814 
-822 MQTGWQTIN
+822 
-831 GKRYFFMPEGYMMRG
+831 
-846 WISFGQT
+846 
-853 RYYLDSNGVMVT
+853 
-865 GKQVIDGTTY
+865 
-875 TFASDGKLIVESKRG
+875 
-890 WKTVNGKKYYYNKN
+890 
-904 GVAVTGW
+904 
-911 QTIDGKKYFFMPEG
+911 
-925 YMMTGWISFGQTR
+925 
-938 YYLMPDGH
+938 
-946 MLTGWCSFGS
+946 
-956 TKYYLASDG
+956 
-965 KMVRGW
+965 
-971 QTISGKKY
+971 GKKY

-1045 TASQIEKYFKA
+1045 TASQMEKYFKA

>member
-8 CLVAILAAATVVTSV
+8 CLVAILAVTTVITSI
-23 PVYAADTKVD
+23 PVYATDTKVD

-109 IKSEDGVFLYEKAYA
+109 VKSEDGVFLYEKAYA

-211 EKAEVEEYDSDEDI
+211 EKAEVEEYNSDEDI
-225 QTYAEDNARAV
+225 QTYAGDNA
-236 DDSRAVNENVVVA
+236 RAVNENVVVA

-293 TRTTAACPYPS
+293 TRTTAACPYPG

-344 VIVPNDSWKPEVAQQ
+344 VIVPNNSWKPEVAQQ

-364 NDIMDELTAIGL
+364 NDIMDELIAIGL
-376 QKRSIYSKDTTLAD
+376 QKRSIYSKDTTLAG

-446 ATGIAKYLGVS
+446 ATGIAKYLGLS
-457 KEKGTWVEDSNGWKY
+457 KTTGTWVQDSNGWKY
-472 KEGGKYVTNSWKDI
+472 KENGKYISNSWKDI
-486 DGKRYYFDANG
+486 AGSRYYFDAKG

-503 QTIGGKKYFF
+503 QTISNKKYYF
-513 MPEGYMMTGWISF
+513 MSDGTMRRGWLSFGTTYYYMGTDGVMKTGWQTISDKKYYFMTDGTMWRGWLSFGSIKYYFMTDGTMRTGWLSF
-526 GSTRY
+526 GSTY
-531 YLMPDGHM
+531 YYMGQN
-539 LTGWCSFGSTKYY
+539 G
-552 LASDGKMVRGW
+552 
-563 QTIDGK
+563 I
-569 RYYFND
+569 
-575 DGVMQTGWQTIN
+575 MQTGWQTISN
-587 GKKYFFMPEGYMMTG
+587 KKYYFMTDGTMWRG
-602 WISFGSTRYYLDK
+602 WLSFGSVKYY
-615 NGVMQTGWQTINGK
+615 
-629 RYFFMPEG
+629 F
-637 YMMRGWI
+637 
-644 SFGQTR
+644 
-650 YYLDSNGVMVTGK
+650 DSNGVMVTGNYK
-663 QVIDGTTYTFAS
+663 IDGKTYIFAP
-675 DGKLIVESKRGWK
+675 DGKLTEDKQYGWK
-688 TVNGKKYYYNKNGV
+688 EENEKTYYYNKEGQK
-702 AVTGWQTIDGKKYFF
+702 VTGWQTIEDKKYYF
-717 MPEGYMMTGWISF
+717 MSDGTMRTGWLSF
-730 GSTRYYLMPDG
+730 GSTYYYMGQDG
-741 HMLTGW
+741 VMKTSWQTIENKKYYFMTDGTMRRGW
-747 CSFGSTKY
+747 LSFGSTY
-755 YLASDGKMVRGW
+755 YYMG
-767 QTIDGKRYYF
+767 Q
-777 NDDGVMQTGW
+777 DGVIKTGW
-787 QTINGKKYFFMPEGY
+787 QTISNK
-802 MMTGWISFGSTR
+802 R
-814 YYLDKNGV
+814 YYFL
-822 MQTGWQTIN
+822 Q
-831 GKRYFFMPEGYMMRG
+831 
-846 WISFGQT
+846 
-853 RYYLDSNGVMVT
+853 
-865 GKQVIDGTTY
+865 DGTMLRSWQII
-875 TFASDGKLIVESKRG
+875 A
-890 WKTVNGKKYYYNKN
+890 NKKYYFMQD
-904 GVAVTGW
+904 GAMWTGW
-911 QTIDGKKYFFMPEG
+911 
-925 YMMTGWISFGQTR
+925 
-938 YYLMPDGH
+938 L
-946 MLTGWCSFGS
+946 
-956 TKYYLASDG
+956 
-965 KMVRGW
+965 
-971 QTISGKKY
+971 
-979 FFMPEGYMMTGWI
+979 

-1031 TTDQLMAISGKTTV
+1031 TTDQLMAVSGKTTV
-1045 TASQIEKYFKA
+1045 TASQMEKYFKD

-1064 YAETDAPTLEKFCQI
+1064 YSKTDAPTLEKFCQI

-1099 KETAWLKFG
+1099 KETAWLRFG

-1131 SFTTVREGIR
+1131 SFATVREGIR

-1151 SKDALK
+1151 SKDTLK
-1157 NECVDPRFSLVTRG
+1157 NKCVDPRFSLVTRG
-1171 SAPYVEWLGQKEN
+1171 SALYVEWLGQKEN

-1189 WATSEGY
+1189 WATSKGY
-1196 GIDIEKMVKNLQTY
+1196 GIDIVKMVKNLQTY

>member
-23 PVYAADTKVD
+23 PVYATDTKVD

-109 IKSEDGVFLYEKAYA
+109 VKSEDGVFLYEKAYA

-211 EKAEVEEYDSDEDI
+211 EKAEVEEYGSDEDI

-236 DDSRAVNENVVVA
+236 DDSRAVNKNVVVA

-269 VLTLKIAQY
+269 VLTLKIAKY

-503 QTIGGKKYFF
+503 QTIGGKNTSSCQK
-513 MPEGYMMTGWISF
+513 
-526 GSTRY
+526 
-531 YLMPDGHM
+531 
-539 LTGWCSFGSTKYY
+539 
-552 LASDGKMVRGW
+552 
-563 QTIDGK
+563 
-569 RYYFND
+569 
-575 DGVMQTGWQTIN
+575 
-587 GKKYFFMPEGYMMTG
+587 
-602 WISFGSTRYYLDK
+602 
-615 NGVMQTGWQTINGK
+615 
-629 RYFFMPEG
+629 
-637 YMMRGWI
+637 
-644 SFGQTR
+644 
-650 YYLDSNGVMVTGK
+650 
-663 QVIDGTTYTFAS
+663 VI
-675 DGKLIVESKRGWK
+675 
-688 TVNGKKYYYNKNGV
+688 
-702 AVTGWQTIDGKKYFF
+702 
-717 MPEGYMMTGWISF
+717 
-730 GSTRYYLMPDG
+730 
-741 HMLTGW
+741 
-747 CSFGSTKY
+747 
-755 YLASDGKMVRGW
+755 
-767 QTIDGKRYYF
+767 
-777 NDDGVMQTGW
+777 
-787 QTINGKKYFFMPEGY
+787 
-802 MMTGWISFGSTR
+802 
-814 YYLDKNGV
+814 
-822 MQTGWQTIN
+822 
-831 GKRYFFMPEGYMMRG
+831 
-846 WISFGQT
+846 
-853 RYYLDSNGVMVT
+853 
-865 GKQVIDGTTY
+865 
-875 TFASDGKLIVESKRG
+875 
-890 WKTVNGKKYYYNKN
+890 
-904 GVAVTGW
+904 
-911 QTIDGKKYFFMPEG
+911 
-925 YMMTGWISFGQTR
+925 
-938 YYLMPDGH
+938 
-946 MLTGWCSFGS
+946 
-956 TKYYLASDG
+956 
-965 KMVRGW
+965 
-971 QTISGKKY
+971 
-979 FFMPEGYMMTGWI
+979 
-992 SFGKT
+992 
-997 RYYLDKNGVMQTGWQ
+997 
-1012 FISNT
+1012 
-1017 WYYFRTNGTLDDSC
+1017 
-1031 TTDQLMAISGKTTV
+1031 
-1045 TASQIEKYFKA
+1045 
-1056 KGATYPAY
+1056 
-1064 YAETDAPTLEKFCQI
+1064 
-1079 YVEEANAEGINGA
+1079 
-1092 IAFTQAM
+1092 
-1099 KETAWLKFG
+1099 
-1108 GDVKIEQNN
+1108 
-1117 FAGLGTTGGGVAGA
+1117 
-1131 SFTTVREGIR
+1131 
-1141 AQIQHLKAYG
+1141 
-1151 SKDALK
+1151 
-1157 NECVDPRFSLVTRG
+1157 
-1171 SAPYVEWLGQKEN
+1171 
-1184 PNGYG
+1184 
-1189 WATSEGY
+1189 
-1196 GIDIEKMVKNLQTY
+1196 

>member
-23 PVYAADTKVD
+23 PVYATDTKVD

-109 IKSEDGVFLYEKAYA
+109 VKSEDGVFLYEKAYA

-187 YDVAVMSIDEDG
+187 YDVAEDG

-211 EKAEVEEYDSDEDI
+211 EKAEVEEYGSDEDI

-236 DDSRAVNENVVVA
+236 DDSRAVNKNVVVA

-269 VLTLKIAQY
+269 VLTLKIAKY

-526 GSTRY
+526 G
-531 YLMPDGHM
+531 
-539 LTGWCSFGSTKYY
+539 
-552 LASDGKMVRGW
+552 
-563 QTIDGK
+563 
-569 RYYFND
+569 
-575 DGVMQTGWQTIN
+575 
-587 GKKYFFMPEGYMMTG
+587 
-602 WISFGSTRYYLDK
+602 
-615 NGVMQTGWQTINGK
+615 
-629 RYFFMPEG
+629 
-637 YMMRGWI
+637 
-644 SFGQTR
+644 
-650 YYLDSNGVMVTGK
+650 
-663 QVIDGTTYTFAS
+663 
-675 DGKLIVESKRGWK
+675 
-688 TVNGKKYYYNKNGV
+688 
-702 AVTGWQTIDGKKYFF
+702 
-717 MPEGYMMTGWISF
+717 
-730 GSTRYYLMPDG
+730 
-741 HMLTGW
+741 
-747 CSFGSTKY
+747 
-755 YLASDGKMVRGW
+755 
-767 QTIDGKRYYF
+767 
-777 NDDGVMQTGW
+777 
-787 QTINGKKYFFMPEGY
+787 
-802 MMTGWISFGSTR
+802 
-814 YYLDKNGV
+814 
-822 MQTGWQTIN
+822 
-831 GKRYFFMPEGYMMRG
+831 
-846 WISFGQT
+846 
-853 RYYLDSNGVMVT
+853 
-865 GKQVIDGTTY
+865 
-875 TFASDGKLIVESKRG
+875 
-890 WKTVNGKKYYYNKN
+890 
-904 GVAVTGW
+904 
-911 QTIDGKKYFFMPEG
+911 
-925 YMMTGWISFGQTR
+925 QTR

-971 QTISGKKY
+971 QTISGKKYYFNTDGIMQTGWQTIDGKKY

-1045 TASQIEKYFKA
+1045 TASQMEKYFKA

>member
-8 CLVAILAAATVVTSV
+8 CLVAILAAATVVTSI

-109 IKSEDGVFLYEKAYA
+109 VKSEDGVFLYEKAYA

-446 ATGIAKYLGVS
+446 ATGIAKYLGLS
-457 KEKGTWVEDSNGWKY
+457 KTTGTWVQDSNGWKY
-472 KEGGKYVTNSWKDI
+472 KENGKYVSNSWKDI
-486 DGKRYYFDANG
+486 AGSRYYFDSNG

-503 QTIGGKKYFF
+503 QTISNKKYYF
-513 MPEGYMMTGWISF
+513 MSDGTMRRGWLSFGTTYYYMGQDGVMKTGWQTISNKKYYFMTDGTMRRGWLSF
-526 GSTRY
+526 GSTY
-531 YLMPDGHM
+531 YYMG
-539 LTGWCSFGSTKYY
+539 T
-552 LASDGKMVRGW
+552 
-563 QTIDGK
+563 
-569 RYYFND
+569 
-575 DGVMQTGWQTIN
+575 DGVMQTGWQTISDKKYYFMTDGTMWRGWLSFGSIKYYFMADGTMRTGWLSFGSTYYYMGQNGIMQTGWQTISNKKYYFMTDGTMWRGWLSFGSVKYYFDSKGVMVTGNYKIDGKTYIFAPDGKLTEDKQYGWKEEN
-587 GKKYFFMPEGYMMTG
+587 GKTYYYNKEGQKVTG
-602 WISFGSTRYYLDK
+602 WQTIEDKKYYFMSDGTMRRGWLSFGSTYYYMGQDGVMKTGWQTIKNKKYYFMTDGTMRRGWLSFGSTYYYMGQDGVMKTGWQTISNKKYYFMQDGTMLRGWQIIANKKYYFMQDGAMWTGWLSFGSTRYYLDK
-615 NGVMQTGWQTINGK
+615 
-629 RYFFMPEG
+629 
-637 YMMRGWI
+637 
-644 SFGQTR
+644 S
-650 YYLDSNGVMVTGK
+650 
-663 QVIDGTTYTFAS
+663 
-675 DGKLIVESKRGWK
+675 
-688 TVNGKKYYYNKNGV
+688 
-702 AVTGWQTIDGKKYFF
+702 
-717 MPEGYMMTGWISF
+717 
-730 GSTRYYLMPDG
+730 
-741 HMLTGW
+741 
-747 CSFGSTKY
+747 
-755 YLASDGKMVRGW
+755 
-767 QTIDGKRYYF
+767 
-777 NDDGVMQTGW
+777 
-787 QTINGKKYFFMPEGY
+787 
-802 MMTGWISFGSTR
+802 
-814 YYLDKNGV
+814 
-822 MQTGWQTIN
+822 
-831 GKRYFFMPEGYMMRG
+831 
-846 WISFGQT
+846 
-853 RYYLDSNGVMVT
+853 
-865 GKQVIDGTTY
+865 
-875 TFASDGKLIVESKRG
+875 
-890 WKTVNGKKYYYNKN
+890 
-904 GVAVTGW
+904 
-911 QTIDGKKYFFMPEG
+911 
-925 YMMTGWISFGQTR
+925 
-938 YYLMPDGH
+938 
-946 MLTGWCSFGS
+946 
-956 TKYYLASDG
+956 
-965 KMVRGW
+965 
-971 QTISGKKY
+971 
-979 FFMPEGYMMTGWI
+979 
-992 SFGKT
+992 
-997 RYYLDKNGVMQTGWQ
+997 GVMQTGWQ
-1012 FISNT
+1012 FISDT
-1017 WYYFRTNGTLDDSC
+1017 WYYFRTDGVLDDSC

-1045 TASQIEKYFKA
+1045 TASQMEKYFKA

-1064 YAETDAPTLEKFCQI
+1064 YAETDASTLEKFCQI

>member
-23 PVYAADTKVD
+23 PVYATDTKVD

-109 IKSEDGVFLYEKAYA
+109 VKSEDGVFLYEKAYA

-211 EKAEVEEYDSDEDI
+211 EKAEVEEYGSDEDI

-236 DDSRAVNENVVVA
+236 DDSRAVNKNVVVA

-526 GSTRY
+526 G
-531 YLMPDGHM
+531 
-539 LTGWCSFGSTKYY
+539 
-552 LASDGKMVRGW
+552 
-563 QTIDGK
+563 
-569 RYYFND
+569 
-575 DGVMQTGWQTIN
+575 
-587 GKKYFFMPEGYMMTG
+587 
-602 WISFGSTRYYLDK
+602 
-615 NGVMQTGWQTINGK
+615 
-629 RYFFMPEG
+629 
-637 YMMRGWI
+637 
-644 SFGQTR
+644 
-650 YYLDSNGVMVTGK
+650 
-663 QVIDGTTYTFAS
+663 
-675 DGKLIVESKRGWK
+675 
-688 TVNGKKYYYNKNGV
+688 
-702 AVTGWQTIDGKKYFF
+702 
-717 MPEGYMMTGWISF
+717 
-730 GSTRYYLMPDG
+730 
-741 HMLTGW
+741 
-747 CSFGSTKY
+747 
-755 YLASDGKMVRGW
+755 
-767 QTIDGKRYYF
+767 
-777 NDDGVMQTGW
+777 
-787 QTINGKKYFFMPEGY
+787 
-802 MMTGWISFGSTR
+802 
-814 YYLDKNGV
+814 
-822 MQTGWQTIN
+822 
-831 GKRYFFMPEGYMMRG
+831 
-846 WISFGQT
+846 
-853 RYYLDSNGVMVT
+853 
-865 GKQVIDGTTY
+865 
-875 TFASDGKLIVESKRG
+875 
-890 WKTVNGKKYYYNKN
+890 
-904 GVAVTGW
+904 
-911 QTIDGKKYFFMPEG
+911 
-925 YMMTGWISFGQTR
+925 QTR

-971 QTISGKKY
+971 QTISGKKYYFNTDGIMQTGWQTIDGKKY

-1045 TASQIEKYFKA
+1045 TASQMEKYFKA

>member
-8 CLVAILAAATVVTSV
+8 CLVAILAVTTVITSI
-23 PVYAADTKVD
+23 PVYATDTKVD
-33 TNIETVENQPSDS
+33 TNIETVENQLSDS

-109 IKSEDGVFLYEKAYA
+109 VKSEDGVFLYEKAYA

-156 KFGVNETYEGMS
+156 KFGVNEAYEGMS
-168 ELQPIEG
+168 ELQPLEG

-211 EKAEVEEYDSDEDI
+211 EKAEVEEYNSDEDI
-225 QTYAEDNARAV
+225 QTYAGDNA
-236 DDSRAVNENVVVA
+236 RAVNENVVVA

-293 TRTTAACPYPS
+293 TRTTAACPYPG

-344 VIVPNDSWKPEVAQQ
+344 VIVPNNSWKPEVAQQ

-376 QKRSIYSKDTTLAD
+376 QKRSIYSKDTTLAN

-446 ATGIAKYLGVS
+446 ATGIAKYLGLS
-457 KEKGTWVEDSNGWKY
+457 KTTGTWVQDSNGWKY
-472 KEGGKYVTNSWKDI
+472 KENGKYVSNSWKDI
-486 DGKRYYFDANG
+486 ARSRYYFDSNG

-503 QTIGGKKYFF
+503 QTISNKKYYF
-513 MPEGYMMTGWISF
+513 MSDGTMRRGWLSFGTTYYYMGQDGVMKTGWQTISDKKYYFMTDGTMWRGWLSFGSIKYYFMTDGTMRTGWLSF
-526 GSTRY
+526 GSTY
-531 YLMPDGHM
+531 YYMGQN
-539 LTGWCSFGSTKYY
+539 G
-552 LASDGKMVRGW
+552 
-563 QTIDGK
+563 I
-569 RYYFND
+569 
-575 DGVMQTGWQTIN
+575 MQTGWQTISN
-587 GKKYFFMPEGYMMTG
+587 KKYYFMTDGTMWRG
-602 WISFGSTRYYLDK
+602 WLSFGSVKYY
-615 NGVMQTGWQTINGK
+615 
-629 RYFFMPEG
+629 F
-637 YMMRGWI
+637 
-644 SFGQTR
+644 
-650 YYLDSNGVMVTGK
+650 DSKGVMVTGNYK
-663 QVIDGTTYTFAS
+663 IDGKTYIFAP
-675 DGKLIVESKRGWK
+675 DGKLTEDKQYGWK
-688 TVNGKKYYYNKNGV
+688 EENEKTYYYNKEGQK
-702 AVTGWQTIDGKKYFF
+702 VTGWQTIDDKKYYF
-717 MPEGYMMTGWISF
+717 MSDGTMRTGWLSF
-730 GSTRYYLMPDG
+730 GSTYYYMGQDG
-741 HMLTGW
+741 VMKTSWQTIENKKYYFMTDGTMRRGW
-747 CSFGSTKY
+747 LSFGSTY
-755 YLASDGKMVRGW
+755 YYMG
-767 QTIDGKRYYF
+767 Q
-777 NDDGVMQTGW
+777 DGVIKTGW
-787 QTINGKKYFFMPEGY
+787 QTISNK
-802 MMTGWISFGSTR
+802 R
-814 YYLDKNGV
+814 YYFL
-822 MQTGWQTIN
+822 Q
-831 GKRYFFMPEGYMMRG
+831 
-846 WISFGQT
+846 
-853 RYYLDSNGVMVT
+853 
-865 GKQVIDGTTY
+865 DGTMLRSWQII
-875 TFASDGKLIVESKRG
+875 A
-890 WKTVNGKKYYYNKN
+890 NKKYYFMQD
-904 GVAVTGW
+904 GAMWTGW
-911 QTIDGKKYFFMPEG
+911 
-925 YMMTGWISFGQTR
+925 
-938 YYLMPDGH
+938 L
-946 MLTGWCSFGS
+946 
-956 TKYYLASDG
+956 
-965 KMVRGW
+965 
-971 QTISGKKY
+971 
-979 FFMPEGYMMTGWI
+979 

-1031 TTDQLMAISGKTTV
+1031 TTDQLMAVSGKTTV
-1045 TASQIEKYFKA
+1045 TASQMEKYFKD

-1064 YAETDAPTLEKFCQI
+1064 YSKTDAPTLEKFCQI

-1131 SFTTVREGIR
+1131 SFATVREGIR

-1151 SKDALK
+1151 SKNALK
-1157 NECVDPRFSLVTRG
+1157 NECVDPRFSLVARG
-1171 SAPYVEWLGQKEN
+1171 SALYVEWLGQKEN
-1184 PNGYG
+1184 PNRYG
-1189 WATSEGY
+1189 WATSKGY
-1196 GIDIEKMVKNLQTY
+1196 GIDIVKMVKNLQTY

>member
-23 PVYAADTKVD
+23 PVYATDTKVD

-109 IKSEDGVFLYEKAYA
+109 VKSEDGVFLYEKAYA

-145 SYLLSDLGMEA
+145 SYLLSNLGMEA

-211 EKAEVEEYDSDEDI
+211 EKAEVEEYGSDEDI

-236 DDSRAVNENVVVA
+236 DDSRAVNKNVVVA

-269 VLTLKIAQY
+269 VLTLKIAKY

-615 NGVMQTGWQTINGK
+615 NGVMQTGWQTIDGK

-644 SFGQTR
+644 SFGQTKYYLSTDGVMQTGWQTIDGKRYFFMPEGYMMRGWISFGKTR

-688 TVNGKKYYYNKNGV
+688 TVNGKKYYYNENGV
-702 AVTGWQTIDGKKYFF
+702 AV
-717 MPEGYMMTGWISF
+717 
-730 GSTRYYLMPDG
+730 
-741 HMLTGW
+741 
-747 CSFGSTKY
+747 
-755 YLASDGKMVRGW
+755 
-767 QTIDGKRYYF
+767 
-777 NDDGVMQTGW
+777 
-787 QTINGKKYFFMPEGY
+787 
-802 MMTGWISFGSTR
+802 
-814 YYLDKNGV
+814 
-822 MQTGWQTIN
+822 
-831 GKRYFFMPEGYMMRG
+831 
-846 WISFGQT
+846 
-853 RYYLDSNGVMVT
+853 
-865 GKQVIDGTTY
+865 
-875 TFASDGKLIVESKRG
+875 
-890 WKTVNGKKYYYNKN
+890 
-904 GVAVTGW
+904 
-911 QTIDGKKYFFMPEG
+911 
-925 YMMTGWISFGQTR
+925 
-938 YYLMPDGH
+938 
-946 MLTGWCSFGS
+946 TGWCSFGS

-971 QTISGKKY
+971 QTISGKKYYFNTDGIMQTGWQTIDGKKY

-1045 TASQIEKYFKA
+1045 TASQMEKYFKA

>member
-8 CLVAILAAATVVTSV
+8 CLVAILAAATVVTSI

-33 TNIETVENQPSDS
+33 TNIETVENQLSDS

-87 TENIEEIDLSVEHN
+87 TENIEDIDLSVEHN

-109 IKSEDGVFLYEKAYA
+109 VKSEDGVFLYEKAYA

-175 QPDAEAATDEEQ
+175 QPDEEAATDEEQ

-211 EKAEVEEYDSDEDI
+211 EKAEVEEYNSDEDI

-364 NDIMDELTAIGL
+364 NDIMDEPTAIGL

-415 IIVEHAFVTNTG
+415 IIVEHAFVTNTD

-503 QTIGGKKYFF
+503 QTIDGKRYFF

-526 GSTRY
+526 GRTRY

-575 DGVMQTGWQTIN
+575 DGVMQTGWQTI
-587 GKKYFFMPEGYMMTG
+587 
-602 WISFGSTRYYLDK
+602 D
-615 NGVMQTGWQTINGK
+615 GK

-644 SFGQTR
+644 SFGKTR

-675 DGKLIVESKRGWK
+675 DGKLIEESKRGWK
-688 TVNGKKYYYNKNGV
+688 TVNGKKYYYNENGV

-717 MPEGYMMTGWISF
+717 MPEGYMMTGWNSF
-730 GSTRYYLMPDG
+730 GSTRYYLG
-741 HMLTGW
+741 T
-747 CSFGSTKY
+747 
-755 YLASDGKMVRGW
+755 
-767 QTIDGKRYYF
+767 
-777 NDDGVMQTGW
+777 DGVMRTGW
-787 QTINGKKYFFMPEGY
+787 QTIN
-802 MMTGWISFGSTR
+802 
-814 YYLDKNGV
+814 
-822 MQTGWQTIN
+822 
-831 GKRYFFMPEGYMMRG
+831 
-846 WISFGQT
+846 
-853 RYYLDSNGVMVT
+853 
-865 GKQVIDGTTY
+865 
-875 TFASDGKLIVESKRG
+875 
-890 WKTVNGKKYYYNKN
+890 
-904 GVAVTGW
+904 
-911 QTIDGKKYFFMPEG
+911 GKKYFFMPEG

-979 FFMPEGYMMTGWI
+979 YFNTDGIMQTGWQTIDGKKYFFMPDGYMMTGWI

-1045 TASQIEKYFKA
+1045 NASQMEKYFKA

>member
-23 PVYAADTKVD
+23 PVYATDTKVD

-236 DDSRAVNENVVVA
+236 DDSRAVNKNVVVA

-602 WISFGSTRYYLDK
+602 WISFGSTRYYLD
-615 NGVMQTGWQTINGK
+615 
-629 RYFFMPEG
+629 
-637 YMMRGWI
+637 
-644 SFGQTR
+644 
-650 YYLDSNGVMVTGK
+650 SNGVMVTGK

-730 GSTRYYLMPDG
+730 GST
-741 HMLTGW
+741 
-747 CSFGSTKY
+747 KY
-755 YLASDGKMVRGW
+755 YLG
-767 QTIDGKRYYF
+767 T
-777 NDDGVMQTGW
+777 DGVMRTGW
-787 QTINGKKYFFMPEGY
+787 QTIN
-802 MMTGWISFGSTR
+802 
-814 YYLDKNGV
+814 
-822 MQTGWQTIN
+822 
-831 GKRYFFMPEGYMMRG
+831 
-846 WISFGQT
+846 
-853 RYYLDSNGVMVT
+853 
-865 GKQVIDGTTY
+865 
-875 TFASDGKLIVESKRG
+875 
-890 WKTVNGKKYYYNKN
+890 
-904 GVAVTGW
+904 
-911 QTIDGKKYFFMPEG
+911 GKKYFFMPEG

-971 QTISGKKY
+971 QTISGKKYYFNTDGIMQTGWQTIDGKKY

-1045 TASQIEKYFKA
+1045 TASQMEKYFKA

>member
-1 MISKIRT
+1 
-8 CLVAILAAATVVTSV
+8 
-23 PVYAADTKVD
+23 
-33 TNIETVENQPSDS
+33 
-46 EQIEENQVQNAI
+46 
-58 EQHLN
+58 
-63 YLYIESPYVETP
+63 
-75 ATQRI
+75 
-80 VVSWGDG
+80 
-87 TENIEEIDLSVEHN
+87 
-101 GDTQTWTS
+101 
-109 IKSEDGVFLYEKAYA
+109 
-124 DGEDGIYTITKL
+124 
-136 TVKTAEMET
+136 
-145 SYLLSDLGMEA
+145 
-156 KFGVNETYEGMS
+156 MS

-563 QTIDGK
+563 QTI
-569 RYYFND
+569 
-575 DGVMQTGWQTIN
+575 
-587 GKKYFFMPEGYMMTG
+587 
-602 WISFGSTRYYLDK
+602 S
-615 NGVMQTGWQTINGK
+615 
-629 RYFFMPEG
+629 
-637 YMMRGWI
+637 
-644 SFGQTR
+644 
-650 YYLDSNGVMVTGK
+650 
-663 QVIDGTTYTFAS
+663 
-675 DGKLIVESKRGWK
+675 
-688 TVNGKKYYYNKNGV
+688 GKKYYFNTDGIMQ
-702 AVTGWQTIDGKKYFF
+702 TGSQTID
-717 MPEGYMMTGWISF
+717 
-730 GSTRYYLMPDG
+730 
-741 HMLTGW
+741 
-747 CSFGSTKY
+747 
-755 YLASDGKMVRGW
+755 
-767 QTIDGKRYYF
+767 
-777 NDDGVMQTGW
+777 
-787 QTINGKKYFFMPEGY
+787 
-802 MMTGWISFGSTR
+802 
-814 YYLDKNGV
+814 
-822 MQTGWQTIN
+822 
-831 GKRYFFMPEGYMMRG
+831 
-846 WISFGQT
+846 
-853 RYYLDSNGVMVT
+853 
-865 GKQVIDGTTY
+865 
-875 TFASDGKLIVESKRG
+875 
-890 WKTVNGKKYYYNKN
+890 
-904 GVAVTGW
+904 
-911 QTIDGKKYFFMPEG
+911 
-925 YMMTGWISFGQTR
+925 
-938 YYLMPDGH
+938 
-946 MLTGWCSFGS
+946 
-956 TKYYLASDG
+956 
-965 KMVRGW
+965 
-971 QTISGKKY
+971 GKKY

-1045 TASQIEKYFKA
+1045 TASQMEKYFKA

>member
-75 ATQRI
+75 ATQRL

-109 IKSEDGVFLYEKAYA
+109 VKSEDGVFLYEKAYA

-526 GSTRY
+526 GST
-531 YLMPDGHM
+531 
-539 LTGWCSFGSTKYY
+539 KYY
-552 LASDGKMVRGW
+552 LG
-563 QTIDGK
+563 T
-569 RYYFND
+569 
-575 DGVMQTGWQTIN
+575 DGVMRTGWQTIN
-587 GKKYFFMPEGYMMTG
+587 
-602 WISFGSTRYYLDK
+602 
-615 NGVMQTGWQTINGK
+615 
-629 RYFFMPEG
+629 
-637 YMMRGWI
+637 
-644 SFGQTR
+644 
-650 YYLDSNGVMVTGK
+650 
-663 QVIDGTTYTFAS
+663 
-675 DGKLIVESKRGWK
+675 
-688 TVNGKKYYYNKNGV
+688 
-702 AVTGWQTIDGKKYFF
+702 
-717 MPEGYMMTGWISF
+717 
-730 GSTRYYLMPDG
+730 
-741 HMLTGW
+741 
-747 CSFGSTKY
+747 
-755 YLASDGKMVRGW
+755 
-767 QTIDGKRYYF
+767 
-777 NDDGVMQTGW
+777 
-787 QTINGKKYFFMPEGY
+787 
-802 MMTGWISFGSTR
+802 
-814 YYLDKNGV
+814 
-822 MQTGWQTIN
+822 
-831 GKRYFFMPEGYMMRG
+831 
-846 WISFGQT
+846 
-853 RYYLDSNGVMVT
+853 
-865 GKQVIDGTTY
+865 
-875 TFASDGKLIVESKRG
+875 
-890 WKTVNGKKYYYNKN
+890 
-904 GVAVTGW
+904 
-911 QTIDGKKYFFMPEG
+911 GKKYFFMPEG

-956 TKYYLASDG
+956 TKYYFASDG

-971 QTISGKKY
+971 QTISGKKYYFNTDGIMQTGWQTIDGKKY

-1045 TASQIEKYFKA
+1045 TASQMEKYFKA

>member
-101 GDTQTWTS
+101 GDTQTWAS
-109 IKSEDGVFLYEKAYA
+109 VKSEDGVFLYEKAYA

-526 GSTRY
+526 G
-531 YLMPDGHM
+531 
-539 LTGWCSFGSTKYY
+539 
-552 LASDGKMVRGW
+552 
-563 QTIDGK
+563 
-569 RYYFND
+569 
-575 DGVMQTGWQTIN
+575 
-587 GKKYFFMPEGYMMTG
+587 
-602 WISFGSTRYYLDK
+602 
-615 NGVMQTGWQTINGK
+615 
-629 RYFFMPEG
+629 
-637 YMMRGWI
+637 
-644 SFGQTR
+644 
-650 YYLDSNGVMVTGK
+650 
-663 QVIDGTTYTFAS
+663 
-675 DGKLIVESKRGWK
+675 
-688 TVNGKKYYYNKNGV
+688 
-702 AVTGWQTIDGKKYFF
+702 
-717 MPEGYMMTGWISF
+717 
-730 GSTRYYLMPDG
+730 
-741 HMLTGW
+741 
-747 CSFGSTKY
+747 
-755 YLASDGKMVRGW
+755 
-767 QTIDGKRYYF
+767 
-777 NDDGVMQTGW
+777 
-787 QTINGKKYFFMPEGY
+787 
-802 MMTGWISFGSTR
+802 
-814 YYLDKNGV
+814 
-822 MQTGWQTIN
+822 
-831 GKRYFFMPEGYMMRG
+831 
-846 WISFGQT
+846 
-853 RYYLDSNGVMVT
+853 
-865 GKQVIDGTTY
+865 
-875 TFASDGKLIVESKRG
+875 
-890 WKTVNGKKYYYNKN
+890 
-904 GVAVTGW
+904 
-911 QTIDGKKYFFMPEG
+911 
-925 YMMTGWISFGQTR
+925 QTR

-971 QTISGKKY
+971 QTISRKKYYFNTDGIMQTGWQTIDGKKY

-1045 TASQIEKYFKA
+1045 TASQMEKYFKA

>member
-8 CLVAILAAATVVTSV
+8 CLVAILAAATVVTSI

-33 TNIETVENQPSDS
+33 TNIETVENQLSDS

-87 TENIEEIDLSVEHN
+87 TENIEDIDLSVEHN

-109 IKSEDGVFLYEKAYA
+109 VKSEDGVFLYEKAYA

-175 QPDAEAATDEEQ
+175 QPDEEAATDEEQ

-211 EKAEVEEYDSDEDI
+211 EKAEVEEYNSDEDI

-415 IIVEHAFVTNTG
+415 IIVEHAFVTNTD

-503 QTIGGKKYFF
+503 QTIDGKRYFF

-526 GSTRY
+526 GRTRY

-575 DGVMQTGWQTIN
+575 DGVMQTGWQTI
-587 GKKYFFMPEGYMMTG
+587 
-602 WISFGSTRYYLDK
+602 D
-615 NGVMQTGWQTINGK
+615 GK

-644 SFGQTR
+644 SFGKTR

-675 DGKLIVESKRGWK
+675 DGKLIEESKRGWK
-688 TVNGKKYYYNKNGV
+688 TVNGKKYYYNENGV

-730 GSTRYYLMPDG
+730 GSTRYYLG
-741 HMLTGW
+741 T
-747 CSFGSTKY
+747 
-755 YLASDGKMVRGW
+755 
-767 QTIDGKRYYF
+767 
-777 NDDGVMQTGW
+777 DGVMRTGW
-787 QTINGKKYFFMPEGY
+787 QTIN
-802 MMTGWISFGSTR
+802 
-814 YYLDKNGV
+814 
-822 MQTGWQTIN
+822 
-831 GKRYFFMPEGYMMRG
+831 
-846 WISFGQT
+846 
-853 RYYLDSNGVMVT
+853 
-865 GKQVIDGTTY
+865 
-875 TFASDGKLIVESKRG
+875 
-890 WKTVNGKKYYYNKN
+890 
-904 GVAVTGW
+904 
-911 QTIDGKKYFFMPEG
+911 GKKYFFMPEG

-979 FFMPEGYMMTGWI
+979 YFNTDGIMQTGWQTIDGKKYFFMPDGYMMTGWI

-1045 TASQIEKYFKA
+1045 NASQMEKYFKA

>member
-109 IKSEDGVFLYEKAYA
+109 VKSEDGVFLYEKAYA

-575 DGVMQTGWQTIN
+575 DGVMQTGWQTI
-587 GKKYFFMPEGYMMTG
+587 
-602 WISFGSTRYYLDK
+602 D
-615 NGVMQTGWQTINGK
+615 
-629 RYFFMPEG
+629 
-637 YMMRGWI
+637 
-644 SFGQTR
+644 
-650 YYLDSNGVMVTGK
+650 
-663 QVIDGTTYTFAS
+663 
-675 DGKLIVESKRGWK
+675 
-688 TVNGKKYYYNKNGV
+688 
-702 AVTGWQTIDGKKYFF
+702 
-717 MPEGYMMTGWISF
+717 
-730 GSTRYYLMPDG
+730 
-741 HMLTGW
+741 
-747 CSFGSTKY
+747 
-755 YLASDGKMVRGW
+755 
-767 QTIDGKRYYF
+767 
-777 NDDGVMQTGW
+777 
-787 QTINGKKYFFMPEGY
+787 
-802 MMTGWISFGSTR
+802 
-814 YYLDKNGV
+814 
-822 MQTGWQTIN
+822 
-831 GKRYFFMPEGYMMRG
+831 
-846 WISFGQT
+846 
-853 RYYLDSNGVMVT
+853 
-865 GKQVIDGTTY
+865 
-875 TFASDGKLIVESKRG
+875 
-890 WKTVNGKKYYYNKN
+890 
-904 GVAVTGW
+904 
-911 QTIDGKKYFFMPEG
+911 
-925 YMMTGWISFGQTR
+925 
-938 YYLMPDGH
+938 
-946 MLTGWCSFGS
+946 
-956 TKYYLASDG
+956 
-965 KMVRGW
+965 
-971 QTISGKKY
+971 GKKY

-1045 TASQIEKYFKA
+1045 TASQMEKYFKA

>member
-23 PVYAADTKVD
+23 PVYATDTKVD

-109 IKSEDGVFLYEKAYA
+109 VKSEDGVFLYEKAYA

-211 EKAEVEEYDSDEDI
+211 EKAEVEEYGSDEDI

-236 DDSRAVNENVVVA
+236 DDSRAVNKNVVVA

-269 VLTLKIAQY
+269 VLTLKIAKY

-615 NGVMQTGWQTINGK
+615 NGVMQTGWQTIDGK

-688 TVNGKKYYYNKNGV
+688 TVNGKKYYYN
-702 AVTGWQTIDGKKYFF
+702 
-717 MPEGYMMTGWISF
+717 E
-730 GSTRYYLMPDG
+730 
-741 HMLTGW
+741 
-747 CSFGSTKY
+747 
-755 YLASDGKMVRGW
+755 
-767 QTIDGKRYYF
+767 
-777 NDDGVMQTGW
+777 
-787 QTINGKKYFFMPEGY
+787 
-802 MMTGWISFGSTR
+802 
-814 YYLDKNGV
+814 
-822 MQTGWQTIN
+822 
-831 GKRYFFMPEGYMMRG
+831 
-846 WISFGQT
+846 
-853 RYYLDSNGVMVT
+853 
-865 GKQVIDGTTY
+865 
-875 TFASDGKLIVESKRG
+875 
-890 WKTVNGKKYYYNKN
+890 N

-979 FFMPEGYMMTGWI
+979 YFNTDGIMQTGWQTIDGKKYFFMPEGYMMTGWI
-992 SFGKT
+992 SFEKT

-1045 TASQIEKYFKA
+1045 TASQMEKYFKA

>member
-8 CLVAILAAATVVTSV
+8 CLVAILAVTTVITSI
-23 PVYAADTKVD
+23 PVYATDTKVD

-109 IKSEDGVFLYEKAYA
+109 VKSEDGVFLYEKAYA

-563 QTIDGK
+563 QTISGK
-569 RYYFND
+569 KYYFNT
-575 DGVMQTGWQTIN
+575 DGIMQTGWQTI
-587 GKKYFFMPEGYMMTG
+587 
-602 WISFGSTRYYLDK
+602 D
-615 NGVMQTGWQTINGK
+615 
-629 RYFFMPEG
+629 
-637 YMMRGWI
+637 
-644 SFGQTR
+644 
-650 YYLDSNGVMVTGK
+650 
-663 QVIDGTTYTFAS
+663 
-675 DGKLIVESKRGWK
+675 
-688 TVNGKKYYYNKNGV
+688 
-702 AVTGWQTIDGKKYFF
+702 
-717 MPEGYMMTGWISF
+717 
-730 GSTRYYLMPDG
+730 
-741 HMLTGW
+741 
-747 CSFGSTKY
+747 
-755 YLASDGKMVRGW
+755 
-767 QTIDGKRYYF
+767 
-777 NDDGVMQTGW
+777 
-787 QTINGKKYFFMPEGY
+787 
-802 MMTGWISFGSTR
+802 
-814 YYLDKNGV
+814 
-822 MQTGWQTIN
+822 
-831 GKRYFFMPEGYMMRG
+831 
-846 WISFGQT
+846 
-853 RYYLDSNGVMVT
+853 
-865 GKQVIDGTTY
+865 
-875 TFASDGKLIVESKRG
+875 
-890 WKTVNGKKYYYNKN
+890 
-904 GVAVTGW
+904 
-911 QTIDGKKYFFMPEG
+911 
-925 YMMTGWISFGQTR
+925 
-938 YYLMPDGH
+938 
-946 MLTGWCSFGS
+946 
-956 TKYYLASDG
+956 
-965 KMVRGW
+965 
-971 QTISGKKY
+971 GKKY

-1045 TASQIEKYFKA
+1045 TASQMEKYFKA

>member
-109 IKSEDGVFLYEKAYA
+109 VKSEDGVFLYEKAYA

-304 NKNSGGDISDRVY
+304 NKNSGGYISDRVY

-575 DGVMQTGWQTIN
+575 DGVMQTGWQTI
-587 GKKYFFMPEGYMMTG
+587 
-602 WISFGSTRYYLDK
+602 D
-615 NGVMQTGWQTINGK
+615 GK

-644 SFGQTR
+644 SFGKTR

-688 TVNGKKYYYNKNGV
+688 TVNGKKYYYNENGV
-702 AVTGWQTIDGKKYFF
+702 AVTGWQTID
-717 MPEGYMMTGWISF
+717 
-730 GSTRYYLMPDG
+730 
-741 HMLTGW
+741 
-747 CSFGSTKY
+747 
-755 YLASDGKMVRGW
+755 
-767 QTIDGKRYYF
+767 
-777 NDDGVMQTGW
+777 
-787 QTINGKKYFFMPEGY
+787 
-802 MMTGWISFGSTR
+802 
-814 YYLDKNGV
+814 
-822 MQTGWQTIN
+822 
-831 GKRYFFMPEGYMMRG
+831 
-846 WISFGQT
+846 
-853 RYYLDSNGVMVT
+853 
-865 GKQVIDGTTY
+865 
-875 TFASDGKLIVESKRG
+875 
-890 WKTVNGKKYYYNKN
+890 
-904 GVAVTGW
+904 
-911 QTIDGKKYFFMPEG
+911 
-925 YMMTGWISFGQTR
+925 
-938 YYLMPDGH
+938 
-946 MLTGWCSFGS
+946 
-956 TKYYLASDG
+956 
-965 KMVRGW
+965 
-971 QTISGKKY
+971 GKKY

-1045 TASQIEKYFKA
+1045 TASQMEKYFKA

-1189 WATSEGY
+1189 LPIFSFRISIPSSSILAASSTTGPRTS
-1196 GIDIEKMVKNLQTY
+1196 